1 MTILKLQKDSLNF
14 GEHSRYLQSMS
25 EVCRKFFLLHFQ
37 KSKGPIG
44 LSLEMPG
51 FSLRSI
57 VELNQAFS
65 NLVI

>member
-1 MTILKLQKDSLNF
+1 MNVLFLQIF
-14 GEHSRYLQSMS
+14 
-25 EVCRKFFLLHFQ
+25 VLLHFQ
-37 KSKGPIG
+37 KSMGPIG

-65 NLVI
+65 NLVV